1 MKQSLQLLLIT
12 SLCGASALAGA
23 ATQSPETGLDLQR
36 IRATAERNAADAEAL
51 ATQARKRAT
60 ALAKDAADNATT
72 ARENGQHYA
81 TTARAT
87 AKSGTDIFDFDHMVA
102 DAGSLAKASLGDAPR
117 FIAFASLSMP
127 PQALRSMIE
136 DVGKAGGAVVLR
148 GLPGN
153 SAKELTKALTQVT
166 QPGETL
172 PGLGID
178 PRLFRAFRIDA
189 VPTYVVVSSDFDL
202 CDGFDCTDIPPPHD
216 RISGNVSARYA
227 LETFAEGHGP
237 GASLATQYLQ
247 RLGDP
252 TP

>member
-1 MKQSLQLLLIT
+1 MT
-12 SLCGASALAGA
+12 SLCGASAFAGA
-23 ATQSPETGLDLQR
+23 TSQSPETGLDLQH
-36 IRATAERNAADAEAL
+36 IRANAARNAADAEAL
-51 ATQARKRAT
+51 AAQARKRAS
-60 ALAKDAADNATT
+60 ALTKDAADNATT

-87 AKSGTDIFDFDHMVA
+87 AKSGTDTFDFDNMVA
-102 DAGSLAKASLGDAPR
+102 DAGSLATASLGEAPR

-127 PQALRSMIE
+127 PQALRSMIAE
-136 DVGKAGGAVVLR
+136 VGKAGGAVVLR

-153 SAKELTKALTQVT
+153 SAKELTKALVRIA
-166 QPGETL
+166 QPGEKL